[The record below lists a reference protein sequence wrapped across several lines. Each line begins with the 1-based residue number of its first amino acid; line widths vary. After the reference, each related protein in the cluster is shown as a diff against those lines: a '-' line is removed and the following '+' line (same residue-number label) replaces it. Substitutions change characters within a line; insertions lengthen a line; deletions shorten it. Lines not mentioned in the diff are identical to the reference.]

1 MMTKDTN
8 LLTRTELLEVAA
20 ADALGLLDDFETE
33 QFNRSFHNAPPA
45 VQDEIKELQAEIVAD
60 TSLLP
65 NIMPPEALR
74 ERVLEHLR
82 KRILEENS
90 ELAPL
95 ATIGRFGHNLAT
107 SSETTRVSRRNLVS
121 HDAWRG
127 AAIILV
133 GVVVAISIYAYKTN
147 DRTNALLA
155 DVALNLQTQD
165 QLKSYLGNDLDSFVA
180 NPSCIQVAMYSVER
194 NSRGM
199 GHLWVNQRDNEVFLI
214 TLDLPSSD
222 GEFTL
227 SAILSDGT
235 ELSNIV
241 SFNSRPITGQRFAID
256 ASQLVDATFMVTD
269 ATGNVVLSSNPTSS
283 ISLTYAAPP
292 RSDHSAS

>member
-1 MMTKDTN
+1 MTKDTN
-8 LLTRTELLEVAA
+8 FLTRTELLEVAA

-33 QFNRSFHNAPPA
+33 QFNRSFDNAPPA
-45 VQDEIKELQAEIVAD
+45 VQDEIKELQAEMAAD

-82 KRILEENS
+82 KRIIEESS

-107 SSETTRVSRRNLVS
+107 NIETSQNSRRNFVS
-121 HDAWRG
+121 HDAWRA
-127 AAIILV
+127 AAIVLV
-133 GVVVAISIYAYKTN
+133 GVVVAISIFAYRTY

-165 QLKSYLGNDLDSFVA
+165 QLESYLGSDLDSFVA
-180 NPSCIQVAMYSVER
+180 NPSCIQVSMYSAE
-194 NSRGM
+194 SSSQGM
-199 GHLWVNQRDNEVFLI
+199 GHLWINQRDNEVFLI
-214 TLDLPSSD
+214 TIDLPAGD
-222 GEFTL
+222 GEFAL

-241 SFNSRPITGQRFAID
+241 TFNSRPITGQRFGID
-256 ASQLVDATFMVTD
+256 ARQLVDAMFMVTD
-269 ATGNVVLSSNPTSS
+269 STGNVVLSSNPAS
-283 ISLTYAAPP
+283 ISLTYTAPP